1 MVIGIDFS
9 LATSTCRGMGRYV
22 REIVSCLMRLDQSNI
37 YYLYTHNP
45 ISFHLPCNF
54 IERRVLCS
62 NTIIAEQLYLPIV
75 AYRDH
80 LDVLWCPGNTF
91 PLFLFSKTKLVVT
104 IHDLIF
110 YLKFDDPSSIRQK
123 IGRLYRCLV
132 TSYGR
137 LRINT
142 CITVSKYSAEEIKRR
157 LGLQDIYITYNKIDA
172 FYQLVQ
178 AIDRPIKRED
188 FYFTVSGDTPSKNL
202 TMLIDIFQRELSDEK
217 LIIAGIPNGSIL
229 RTKQRNNIIFLP
241 QGVGDEE
248 LIQYYLTCKMF
259 VFLSRCEGFGIPVLE
274 AIVCKSPIV
283 CSNTTSLPEVVGH
296 LGVLV
301 NPLNKNEIIDALLN
315 SGIEIKNDEMELHIQ
330 KFLRWSESAEIILQ
344 ILTR

>member
-1 MVIGIDFS
+1 MLIGIDFS

-22 REIVSCLMRLDQSNI
+22 REIVSCLMKLDTNNI

-54 IERRVLCS
+54 IERRILCC

-91 PLFLFSKTKLVVT
+91 PLFLSSKIKLVVT

-110 YLKFDDPSSIRQK
+110 YLKFNDPSSIRQK
-123 IGRLYRCLV
+123 IGRFYRSFV
-132 TSYGR
+132 TSCGKMK
-137 LRINT
+137 INS
-142 CITVSKYSAEEIKRR
+142 CVTVSRYSAEEIKLK

-178 AIDRPIKRED
+178 NIDRPIKRD
-188 FYFTVSGDTPSKNL
+188 NFYFTVSGDAPSKNL
-202 TMLIDIFQRELSDEK
+202 SMLIDIFQGELSDEK

-229 RTKQRNNIIFLP
+229 RSKQKSNIIFLP
-241 QGVGDEE
+241 QGIEDKE
-248 LIQYYLTCKMF
+248 LIRYYLTCKMF
-259 VFLSRCEGFGIPVLE
+259 VFLSKCEGFGIPALE
-274 AIVCKSPIV
+274 AIVCRTPMV

-296 LGVLV
+296 LGILV
-301 NPLNKNEIIDALLN
+301 NPNNKSEIIDALLN
-315 SGIEIKNDEMELHIQ
+315 SSYKLKNDEVEMHIQ
-330 KFLRWSESAEIILQ
+330 KYLKWSESAEIILKV
-344 ILTR
+344 LTK